1 MDEKDQEQARDATE
15 EMDRLARE
23 SYRAAVDRA
32 FDVQKSGMR
41 LSSRFFETWVESL
54 EGHAELNRRTM
65 RGLTELVRE
74 QREVLEAL
82 SQESLD
88 AYDAFVESLSSYQNQ
103 LESDEGGSGAEEP
116 LNSQGRAS
124 EHTVWQGTGQGARE
138 EYLKLLERTGE
149 VKPGSGELPA
159 DFWDL
164 PR

>member
-54 EGHAELNRRTM
+54 EDHAELNRRTM

-74 QREVLEAL
+74 QREVFEAL
-82 SQESLD
+82 SRDSLD
-88 AYDAFVESLSSYQNQ
+88 AYDGFVDSLSSYY
-103 LESDEGGSGAEEP
+103 EEV
-116 LNSQGRAS
+116 SKDS
-124 EHTVWQGTGQGARE
+124 E
-138 EYLKLLERTGE
+138 
-149 VKPGSGELPA
+149 
-159 DFWDL
+159 D
-164 PR
+164 